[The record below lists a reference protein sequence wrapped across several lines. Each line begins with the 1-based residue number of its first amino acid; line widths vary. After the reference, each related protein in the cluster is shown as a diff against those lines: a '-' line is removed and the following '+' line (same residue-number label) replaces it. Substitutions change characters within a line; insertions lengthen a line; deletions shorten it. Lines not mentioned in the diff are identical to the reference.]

1 MATATY
7 LETLSFKPWARTD
20 DIFRQ
25 SARQA
30 LAKIADCIGEETK
43 RKKTCG
49 ACGGESRL
57 GFMMETQ

>member
-49 ACGGESRL
+49 AFIS
-57 GFMMETQ
+57 